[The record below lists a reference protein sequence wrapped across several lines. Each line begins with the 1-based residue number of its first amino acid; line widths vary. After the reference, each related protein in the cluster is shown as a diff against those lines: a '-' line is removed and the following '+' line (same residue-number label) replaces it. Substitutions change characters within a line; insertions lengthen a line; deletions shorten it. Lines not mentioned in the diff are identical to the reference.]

1 MLSLQRFTLSYARL
15 GIQVESPS
23 CLCSLSGV
31 IQLWSRLLTATAAIL
46 ASWLVCHAGSR
57 SSRSLVSV
65 LARSVGNAFRN
76 KVRTAAVVAVLA
88 VAIGLALAMLVANQA
103 VGAKVQELNASVGT
117 VLTVNPAGG
126 QGFEGG
132 GEPLTAEQASAAAA
146 VPNVSSV
153 VGTKAL
159 RLNNAAQAAAEAAS
173 GTQSARGGGQ
183 GGPGGQNTITLTTS
197 LTAAIDAGTLGNRN
211 QANGTNGS
219 GATRTPRLLPITA
232 TGISAETD
240 TTGQPLNITEGT
252 GLGDYSAA
260 STSALLGTTLAAKNN
275 LDVGSTFTINN
286 QRFAVAGLFDA
297 GTAFGNNAV
306 YVTLPTAQTLAGTSD
321 ELSSMIVT
329 VNSLEN
335 VDSTKTALQSALGTD
350 KADVTQ
356 SQSLQTAV
364 SSLDSVKNIS
374 FIAFIAALGTA
385 GLIIL
390 LIMVM
395 LVRERRREIG
405 VLKAIGAPNRTIGLQ
420 FVLEALVLA
429 ALGSAVG
436 AAIASFASGGI
447 ASALISS
454 NTATSTPGGATR
466 RAAGAAARGGAGGFP
481 GGQGGSFGGGFGG
494 GASQLLNSVT
504 ASASPGVIAGGI
516 AAVFGVAIIG
526 ALVPALLTARIR
538 PIEVL
543 RGE

>member
-1 MLSLQRFTLSYARL
+1 M
-15 GIQVESPS
+15 
-23 CLCSLSGV
+23 
-31 IQLWSRLLTATAAIL
+31 
-46 ASWLVCHAGSR
+46 
-57 SSRSLVSV
+57 SV

-76 KVRTAAVVAVLA
+76 RVRTAAVVAVLA

-132 GEPLTAEQASAAAA
+132 GEPLTTSQAATAAG
-146 VPNVSSV
+146 VPNVSAV
-153 VGTKAL
+153 VGTSSL
-159 RLNNAAQAAAEAAS
+159 RLRNATEAAAQAAAGQTGQTGQA
-173 GTQSARGGGQ
+173 GPGGQNGQ
-183 GGPGGQNTITLTTS
+183 GGPGGQAAATLTTS
-197 LTAAIDAGTLGNRN
+197 LTAAVDAGTLGNRN
-211 QANGTNGS
+211 QQANGSTGS
-219 GATRTPRLLPITA
+219 TGTTQQPVRSLPITA
-232 TGISAETD
+232 IGIGAEVD
-240 TTGQPLNITEGT
+240 TTGKALNITQGS

-260 STSALLGTTLAAKNN
+260 STSALLGTTLAGKNN
-275 LDVGSTFTINN
+275 LTVGSTFTIND
-286 QRFAVAGLFDA
+286 QTYTVSGLFDA
-297 GTAFGNNAV
+297 GTTFGNNAV
-306 YVTLPTAQTLAGTSD
+306 YVTLPTAQTLAGTPG

-329 VNSLEN
+329 VNSMDN
-335 VDSTKTALQSALGTD
+335 VASTKTALQTALGTD

-356 SQSLQTAV
+356 GQNLQTAV

-454 NTATSTPGGATR
+454 NTTRTTAATGRGVPGGA
-466 RAAGAAARGGAGGFP
+466 GGGAGFP
-481 GGQGGSFGGGFGG
+481 GGQGGPFG

>member
-1 MLSLQRFTLSYARL
+1 M
-15 GIQVESPS
+15 
-23 CLCSLSGV
+23 
-31 IQLWSRLLTATAAIL
+31 
-46 ASWLVCHAGSR
+46 
-57 SSRSLVSV
+57 SV

-76 KVRTAAVVAVLA
+76 KIRTAAVVAVLA

-117 VLTVNPAGG
+117 TLTVNPAGG

-132 GEPLTAEQASAAAA
+132 GEPLTTAEAGTVASVA
-146 VPNVSSV
+146 NVTSV

-159 RLNNAAQAAAEAAS
+159 RLQTATTGTTGTTQQA
-173 GTQSARGGGQ
+173 GPGGGF
-183 GGPGGQNTITLTTS
+183 GPGGQQATVSTN

-211 QANGTNGS
+211 NANGNS
-219 GATRTPRLLPITA
+219 GTGTTALPARALPITA
-232 TGISAETD
+232 TGIGAEVD
-240 TTGQPLNITEGT
+240 STGKALNITSGT
-252 GLGDYSAA
+252 GLGEYTAA
-260 STSALLGTTLAAKNN
+260 GGKALVGKSLAEKNS
-275 LDVGSTFTINN
+275 LSVGSTFTV
-286 QRFAVAGLFDA
+286 QDKTFTVAGIFDA

-306 YVTLPTAQTLAGTSD
+306 YLTLPEAQTLASTPD
-321 ELSSMIVT
+321 ELSSIIVT
-329 VNSLEN
+329 VNSMEN
-335 VDSTKTALQSALGTD
+335 VDSTKTAVQSALGTD

-356 SQSLQTAV
+356 GQRNLETAV

-374 FIAFIAALGTA
+374 MVAFIAALATA
-385 GLIIL
+385 GIIIL

-420 FVLEALVLA
+420 FVLESLVLVA
-429 ALGSAVG
+429 MGSVVG
-436 AAIASFASGGI
+436 AVIASFASGGI

-454 NTATSTPGGATR
+454 NTTTTAAPTNQRGGGLAGAMPNGAVPGG
-466 RAAGAAARGGAGGFP
+466 GGFP
-481 GGQGGSFGGGFGG
+481 GGGQGGPFG
-494 GASQLLNSVT
+494 GASQLLSSVT
-504 ASASPGVIAGGI
+504 ASVSPGVLAAGI
-516 AAVFGVAIIG
+516 AAVFAVAIIG

>member
-1 MLSLQRFTLSYARL
+1 
-15 GIQVESPS
+15 
-23 CLCSLSGV
+23 
-31 IQLWSRLLTATAAIL
+31 
-46 ASWLVCHAGSR
+46 
-57 SSRSLVSV
+57 VSV

-132 GEPLTAEQASAAAA
+132 GEPLTAEQAAAAAA

-153 VGTKAL
+153 VGTSSL
-159 RLNNAAQAAAEAAS
+159 RLRNAAEAAAQAAAGAQA
-173 GTQSARGGGQ
+173 GPGGGQ
-183 GGPGGQNTITLTTS
+183 GGPGGQNATTLTTS
-197 LTAAIDAGTLGNRN
+197 LTAAIDAGTLGGRN
-211 QANGTNGS
+211 QAANGTTGTTTAQPVRS
-219 GATRTPRLLPITA
+219 LPITA
-232 TGISAETD
+232 TGIGGEVDS
-240 TTGQPLNITEGT
+240 TGKALTITEGT
-252 GLGDYSAA
+252 GLGDYTAESVN
-260 STSALLGTTLAAKNN
+260 ALLGTTLAQKNN
-275 LDVGSTFTINN
+275 LTVGSTFTIKD
-286 QRFAVAGLFDA
+286 QTFTVAGLFDS
-297 GTAFGNNAV
+297 GTTFGNNAL
-306 YVTLPTAQTLAGTSD
+306 YVTLPTAQTVAELPG

-329 VNSLEN
+329 VDSMEN
-335 VDSTKTALQSALGTD
+335 LGAAKTALESALGTD

-356 SQSLQTAV
+356 GQNLESAV
-364 SSLDSVKNIS
+364 SSLGSVKNIS
-374 FIAFIAALGTA
+374 LIAFIAALCTA

-420 FVLEALVLA
+420 FVLEALVLVA
-429 ALGSAVG
+429 MGSAVG
-436 AAIASFASGGI
+436 AAVASFASGGI
-447 ASALISS
+447 ASALIST
-454 NTATSTPGGATR
+454 NTTTTAATTTG
-466 RAAGAAARGGAGGFP
+466 RAAGVAGGAGFP
-481 GGQGGSFGGGFGG
+481 GGGAGFPGGAGLPPGSPLG
-494 GASQLLNSVT
+494 GASQLLTSVT
-504 ASASPGVIAGGI
+504 ASASPGVIAAGI

>member
-1 MLSLQRFTLSYARL
+1 M
-15 GIQVESPS
+15 
-23 CLCSLSGV
+23 
-31 IQLWSRLLTATAAIL
+31 
-46 ASWLVCHAGSR
+46 
-57 SSRSLVSV
+57 SV

-132 GEPLTAEQASAAAA
+132 GEPLTAEQAATAAD
-146 VPNVSSV
+146 VPNVTAV

-159 RLNNAAQAAAEAAS
+159 RLRNAAEAAAQAAA
-173 GTQSARGGGQ
+173 GTQAGTQAGPGGGQ
-183 GGPGGQNTITLTTS
+183 GGPGGQNTTTLTTS
-197 LTAAIDAGTLGNRN
+197 LSAAVDAGTLGARN
-211 QANGTNGS
+211 QDSTSGNTATGTTGTTQPARS
-219 GATRTPRLLPITA
+219 LPITA
-232 TGISAETD
+232 TGTGAEVD
-240 TTGQPLNITEGT
+240 STGKALELTSGT
-252 GLGDYSAA
+252 GLGDYTKE
-260 STSALLGTTLAAKNN
+260 STKALLGTTLAEKNN
-275 LDVGSTFTINN
+275 LKVGSAFTINSKT
-286 QRFAVAGLFDA
+286 FTVAGLFDA
-297 GTAFGNNAV
+297 GTTFGNNAL
-306 YVTLPTAQTLAGTSD
+306 YVTLPTAQTLAELPG
-321 ELSSMIVT
+321 ELSTMIVT
-329 VNSLEN
+329 VDSMEH
-335 VDSTKTALQSALGTD
+335 VDAAKTALQDALGTD

-356 SQSLQTAV
+356 GQRNLETAV
-364 SSLDSVKNIS
+364 TSLDSVKNIS
-374 FIAFIAALGTA
+374 MVAFIAALGTA

-420 FVLEALVLA
+420 FVLEALVLV
-429 ALGSAVG
+429 ALGSVVG
-436 AAIASFASGGI
+436 AVIASFASGGI
-447 ASALISS
+447 ASALVSS
-454 NTATSTPGGATR
+454 NTSTTAATAGRGGGF
-466 RAAGAAARGGAGGFP
+466 AGAAGGFP
-481 GGQGGSFGGGFGG
+481 GGQFPGGQGGPFG
-494 GASQLLNSVT
+494 GASQLLTSVT
-504 ASASPGVIAGGI
+504 ASASPGVLAAGI

>member
-1 MLSLQRFTLSYARL
+1 M
-15 GIQVESPS
+15 
-23 CLCSLSGV
+23 
-31 IQLWSRLLTATAAIL
+31 
-46 ASWLVCHAGSR
+46 
-57 SSRSLVSV
+57 SV

-132 GEPLTAEQASAAAA
+132 GEPLTTEQAATAAA

-153 VGTKAL
+153 VGTSSL
-159 RLNNAAQAAAEAAS
+159 RLRNAAEAAAQ
-173 GTQSARGGGQ
+173 TAAGGQ
-183 GGPGGQNTITLTTS
+183 GGPAGGQGGPAGQNATTLTTS
-197 LTAAIDAGTLGNRN
+197 LTAAVDAGTLGGRN
-211 QANGTNGS
+211 QAANGTTGTTTTQPVRS
-219 GATRTPRLLPITA
+219 LPITA
-232 TGISAETD
+232 TGIGAEVDGTGKALAITD
-240 TTGQPLNITEGT
+240 GT
-252 GLGDYSAA
+252 GLGDYTAESAN
-260 STSALLGTTLAAKNN
+260 ALLGTTLAEKNS
-275 LDVGSTFTINN
+275 LSVGSTFTIND
-286 QRFAVAGLFDA
+286 QTYTVAGLFDS
-297 GTAFGNNAV
+297 GTAFGNNAL
-306 YVTLPTAQTLAGTSD
+306 YVTLPTAQTLAALPG
-321 ELSSMIVT
+321 ELSTMIVT
-329 VNSLEN
+329 VDSLEN
-335 VDSTKTALQSALGTD
+335 VSSTKAALETALGTD

-356 SQSLQTAV
+356 GQNLETAV
-364 SSLDSVKNIS
+364 SSLGSVKNIS
-374 FIAFIAALGTA
+374 FIAFVAALGTA

-405 VLKAIGAPNRTIGLQ
+405 VLKAIGARNRTIGLQ
-420 FVLEALVLA
+420 FVLEALVLV

-436 AAIASFASGGI
+436 AAVASFASGGI

-454 NTATSTPGGATR
+454 NTATATAVAGQRGVPGGM
-466 RAAGAAARGGAGGFP
+466 AGGFP
-481 GGQGGSFGGGFGG
+481 GGNPLG
-494 GASQLLNSVT
+494 GASQLLTSVT
-504 ASASPGVIAGGI
+504 ASASPGVIATGI
-516 AAVFGVAIIG
+516 AAVFGVAIVG

>member
-1 MLSLQRFTLSYARL
+1 M
-15 GIQVESPS
+15 
-23 CLCSLSGV
+23 
-31 IQLWSRLLTATAAIL
+31 
-46 ASWLVCHAGSR
+46 
-57 SSRSLVSV
+57 SV

-103 VGAKVQELNASVGT
+103 VTGKVAELNASVGT

-132 GEPLTAEQASAAAA
+132 GEPLTSAQAATAAA

-159 RLNNAAQAAAEAAS
+159 RLRNAADMAAEAAS
-173 GTQSARGGGQ
+173 GRTGQ
-183 GGPGGQNTITLTTS
+183 GGPGGQSATSVTTS
-197 LTAAIDAGTLGNRN
+197 LTAAVDAGTLGNRN
-211 QANGTNGS
+211 QASTGASGSSTSGTTGS
-219 GATRTPRLLPITA
+219 TAQAAPAFSLPITA
-232 TGISAETD
+232 TGIGAEMD
-240 TTGQPLNITEGT
+240 STGKALQLTQGT
-252 GLGDYSAA
+252 GLGNYTAA
-260 STSALLGTTLAAKNN
+260 STGALLGTTLATKNG
-275 LDVGSTFTINN
+275 LSVGSTFTIGDKTFTV
-286 QRFAVAGLFDA
+286 QGLFDA
-297 GTAFGNNAV
+297 GTAFGNNAL
-306 YVTLPTAQTLAGTSD
+306 YVTLPTAQTLAALPD
-321 ELSSMIVT
+321 ELSTMIVT
-329 VNSLEN
+329 VNSMEN
-335 VDSTKTALQSALGTD
+335 VDAAKTALQTALGSD

-356 SQSLQTAV
+356 GQRNLETAV

-374 FIAFIAALGTA
+374 FIAFVAALGTA

-420 FVLEALVLA
+420 FVLEALVLVA
-429 ALGSAVG
+429 MGSVVG
-436 AAIASFASGGI
+436 AAVASLASGGI

-454 NTATSTPGGATR
+454 SSSTS
-466 RAAGAAARGGAGGFP
+466 AAATGQRGGAGGFP
-481 GGQGGSFGGGFGG
+481 GGGFPGGAGGPLG
-494 GASQLLNSVT
+494 GASQLLTSVT
-504 ASASPGVIAGGI
+504 ASASPGVIAAGI

>member
-1 MLSLQRFTLSYARL
+1 M
-15 GIQVESPS
+15 
-23 CLCSLSGV
+23 
-31 IQLWSRLLTATAAIL
+31 
-46 ASWLVCHAGSR
+46 
-57 SSRSLVSV
+57 SV

-103 VGAKVQELNASVGT
+103 VTGKVAELNASVGT

-132 GEPLTAEQASAAAA
+132 GEPLTSAQAATAAA

-159 RLNNAAQAAAEAAS
+159 RLRNAADIAAEAAS
-173 GTQSARGGGQ
+173 GRTGQ
-183 GGPGGQNTITLTTS
+183 GGPGGQSATTVTTS
-197 LTAAIDAGTLGNRN
+197 LKAAVDAGTLGNRN
-211 QANGTNGS
+211 QATSGTSGTS
-219 GATRTPRLLPITA
+219 GATGTSTTQAAPAFSLPVTA
-232 TGISAETD
+232 TGIGAEVD
-240 TTGQPLNITEGT
+240 STGKALQLTQGT
-252 GLGDYSAA
+252 GLGDYTAA
-260 STSALLGTTLAAKNN
+260 STGALLGTTLAEKNG
-275 LDVGSTFTINN
+275 LSVGSAFTIQDQTFT
-286 QRFAVAGLFDA
+286 VKGLFDA
-297 GTAFGNNAV
+297 GTAFGNNAL
-306 YVTLPTAQTLAGTSD
+306 YVTLPTAQTLAALPD
-321 ELSSMIVT
+321 ELSTMIVT
-329 VNSLEN
+329 VNSMEN
-335 VDSTKTALQSALGTD
+335 VDAAKTALQAALGSD

-356 SQSLQTAV
+356 GQRNLETAV

-374 FIAFIAALGTA
+374 FIAFVAALGTA

-420 FVLEALVLA
+420 FVLEALVLV
-429 ALGSAVG
+429 ALGSVVG
-436 AAIASFASGGI
+436 AAVASFASGGI

-454 NTATSTPGGATR
+454 SSSTTS
-466 RAAGAAARGGAGGFP
+466 AAATGQRGGPGGFP
-481 GGQGGSFGGGFGG
+481 GGQGGPLG
-494 GASQLLNSVT
+494 GASQLLTSVT
-504 ASASPGVIAGGI
+504 ASASPGVIAAGI

>member
-1 MLSLQRFTLSYARL
+1 M
-15 GIQVESPS
+15 
-23 CLCSLSGV
+23 
-31 IQLWSRLLTATAAIL
+31 
-46 ASWLVCHAGSR
+46 
-57 SSRSLVSV
+57 SV

-132 GEPLTAEQASAAAA
+132 GEPLTTDQAAMAAG
-146 VPNVSSV
+146 VPNVSAV
-153 VGTKAL
+153 VGTSTL
-159 RLNNAAQAAAEAAS
+159 RLRNATDAAAQTAAGQS
-173 GTQSARGGGQ
+173 GQTGPGGQAGQ
-183 GGPGGQNTITLTTS
+183 GGPGGQAAATLTTS
-197 LTAAIDAGTLGNRN
+197 LTAAVNAGTLGNRN
-211 QANGTNGS
+211 QQANGTT
-219 GATRTPRLLPITA
+219 GATGTTQQPVRSLPITA
-232 TGISAETD
+232 TGIGAGVD
-240 TTGQPLNITEGT
+240 TTGKALNITQGS
-252 GLGDYSAA
+252 GLGDYTAA
-260 STSALLGTTLAAKNN
+260 STSALLGTTLAEKNN
-275 LDVGSTFTINN
+275 LTVGSTFTING
-286 QRFAVAGLFDA
+286 QTYTVSGLFDA

-306 YVTLPTAQTLAGTSD
+306 YVTLPTAQALAGTPG

-329 VNSLEN
+329 VNSMDN
-335 VDSTKTALQSALGTD
+335 VSATKTALQTALGTD

-356 SQSLQTAV
+356 GQNLQTAV

-405 VLKAIGAPNRTIGLQ
+405 VLKAIGAPSRTIGLQ

-429 ALGSAVG
+429 ALGSAIG

-454 NTATSTPGGATR
+454 NTTTTAATTGRGFPAGAGGA
-466 RAAGAAARGGAGGFP
+466 GFP
-481 GGQGGSFGGGFGG
+481 GGQGGPFG

-504 ASASPGVIAGGI
+504 ASASPEVIAGGI

>member
-1 MLSLQRFTLSYARL
+1 
-15 GIQVESPS
+15 
-23 CLCSLSGV
+23 
-31 IQLWSRLLTATAAIL
+31 
-46 ASWLVCHAGSR
+46 
-57 SSRSLVSV
+57 VSV

-103 VGAKVQELNASVGT
+103 VTGKVAELNASVGT

-132 GEPLTAEQASAAAA
+132 GEPLTSAQAATAAA

-159 RLNNAAQAAAEAAS
+159 RLRNAADMAAEAAS
-173 GTQSARGGGQ
+173 GRTGQ
-183 GGPGGQNTITLTTS
+183 GGPGGQSATSVTTS
-197 LTAAIDAGTLGNRN
+197 LTAAVDAGTLGNRN
-211 QANGTNGS
+211 QASTGASGSSTSGTTGS
-219 GATRTPRLLPITA
+219 TAQAAPAFSLPITA
-232 TGISAETD
+232 TGIGAEMD
-240 TTGQPLNITEGT
+240 STGKALQLTQGT
-252 GLGDYSAA
+252 GLGNYTAA
-260 STSALLGTTLAAKNN
+260 STGALLGTTLATKNG
-275 LDVGSTFTINN
+275 LSVGSTFTIGDKAFTV
-286 QRFAVAGLFDA
+286 QGLFDA
-297 GTAFGNNAV
+297 GTAFGNNAL
-306 YVTLPTAQTLAGTSD
+306 YVTLPTAQTLAALPD
-321 ELSSMIVT
+321 ELSTMIVT
-329 VNSLEN
+329 VNSMEN
-335 VDSTKTALQSALGTD
+335 VDAAKTALQTALGSD

-356 SQSLQTAV
+356 GQRNLETAV

-374 FIAFIAALGTA
+374 FIAFVAALGTA

-420 FVLEALVLA
+420 FVLEALVLVA
-429 ALGSAVG
+429 MGSVVG
-436 AAIASFASGGI
+436 AAVASLASGGI

-454 NTATSTPGGATR
+454 SSSTS
-466 RAAGAAARGGAGGFP
+466 AAATGQRGGAGGFP
-481 GGQGGSFGGGFGG
+481 GGGFPGGAGGPLG
-494 GASQLLNSVT
+494 GASQLLTSVT
-504 ASASPGVIAGGI
+504 ASASPGVIAAGI

>member
-1 MLSLQRFTLSYARL
+1 M
-15 GIQVESPS
+15 
-23 CLCSLSGV
+23 
-31 IQLWSRLLTATAAIL
+31 
-46 ASWLVCHAGSR
+46 
-57 SSRSLVSV
+57 SV

-76 KVRTAAVVAVLA
+76 KIRTAAVVAVLA

-117 VLTVNPAGG
+117 TLTVNPAGG

-132 GEPLTAEQASAAAA
+132 GEPLTAAQAQTAAA
-146 VPNVSSV
+146 VSNVTSV

-159 RLNNAAQAAAEAAS
+159 RLQTATAETS
-173 GTQSARGGGQ
+173 TTQPTQGGF
-183 GGPGGQNTITLTTS
+183 GPGGQQASVTTN

-211 QANGTNGS
+211 GSTSNTGGTG
-219 GATRTPRLLPITA
+219 TTQRVRTLPITA
-232 TGISAETD
+232 TGIGAEVDSAGKALD
-240 TTGQPLNITEGT
+240 ITSGT
-252 GLGDYSAA
+252 GLGDYTTAA
-260 STSALLGTTLAAKNN
+260 AKALVGTTLAQKNN
-275 LDVGSTFTINN
+275 LTAGSTFTI
-286 QRFAVAGLFDA
+286 QDKTFTVEGIFDA

-306 YVTLPTAQTLAGTSD
+306 YVTLPEAQTLAGTPD
-321 ELSSMIVT
+321 ELSTMIVT
-329 VNSLEN
+329 VNSMEN
-335 VDSTKTALQSALGTD
+335 VDSTKTAVQSALGTG

-356 SQSLQTAV
+356 GQRNLETAV

-374 FIAFIAALGTA
+374 LVAFIAALATA

-405 VLKAIGAPNRTIGLQ
+405 VLKAIGARNRTIGLQ
-420 FVLEALVLA
+420 FVLESLVLV
-429 ALGSAVG
+429 ALGSVVG
-436 AAIASFASGGI
+436 AATASLASGGI

-454 NTATSTPGGATR
+454 NTSTTGAPTTQR
-466 RAAGAAARGGAGGFP
+466 AGGFAGGGFAGGGFA
-481 GGQGGSFGGGFGG
+481 GGQGGPFG
-494 GASQLLNSVT
+494 GASQLLTSVT
-504 ASASPGVIAGGI
+504 ASASPGVIAAGI
-516 AAVFGVAIIG
+516 AAVFAVAIIG

>member
-1 MLSLQRFTLSYARL
+1 M
-15 GIQVESPS
+15 
-23 CLCSLSGV
+23 
-31 IQLWSRLLTATAAIL
+31 
-46 ASWLVCHAGSR
+46 
-57 SSRSLVSV
+57 SV

-132 GEPLTAEQASAAAA
+132 GEPLTADQAATAAA
-146 VPNVSSV
+146 VPNVSAV
-153 VGTKAL
+153 VGTSSL
-159 RLNNAAQAAAEAAS
+159 RLRNAAAQAAAAQT
-173 GTQSARGGGQ
+173 GQPGPGGGQ
-183 GGPGGQNTITLTTS
+183 GGPGGQSAATLTTS
-197 LTAAIDAGTLGNRN
+197 LTAAVDAGTLGNRN
-211 QANGTNGS
+211 QQANGTTGS
-219 GATRTPRLLPITA
+219 TGSMQAVRSLPITA
-232 TGISAETD
+232 TGIGAEVD
-240 TTGQPLNITEGT
+240 STGKALNITQGS

-260 STSALLGTTLAAKNN
+260 STSALLGTTLAEKNN
-275 LDVGSTFTINN
+275 LAIGSTFTIND
-286 QRFAVAGLFDA
+286 QTYTVAGLFDA

-306 YVTLPTAQTLAGTSD
+306 YVTLPTAQTLAGTPN
-321 ELSSMIVT
+321 ELSSIIVT
-329 VNSLEN
+329 VNSMNN
-335 VDSTKTALQSALGTD
+335 VASTKTALQTALGTD

-356 SQSLQTAV
+356 GQNLQTAV

-374 FIAFIAALGTA
+374 FIAFIAALATA

-429 ALGSAVG
+429 AMGSAVG

-454 NTATSTPGGATR
+454 NSTTTAATTTGR
-466 RAAGAAARGGAGGFP
+466 GFPGGAGGFP
-481 GGQGGSFGGGFGG
+481 GGQGGPFG

-504 ASASPGVIAGGI
+504 ASASPEVIAGGI
-516 AAVFGVAIIG
+516 AAVFGVAIVG

>member
-1 MLSLQRFTLSYARL
+1 
-15 GIQVESPS
+15 
-23 CLCSLSGV
+23 
-31 IQLWSRLLTATAAIL
+31 
-46 ASWLVCHAGSR
+46 
-57 SSRSLVSV
+57 VSV

-76 KVRTAAVVAVLA
+76 KIRTAAVVAVLA

-117 VLTVNPAGG
+117 TLTVNPAGG

-132 GEPLTAEQASAAAA
+132 GEPLTTAEAGTVASVA
-146 VPNVSSV
+146 NVTSV

-159 RLNNAAQAAAEAAS
+159 RLQTATTGTTGTTQQAAP
-173 GTQSARGGGQ
+173 GGGF
-183 GGPGGQNTITLTTS
+183 GPGGQQATVSTN

-211 QANGTNGS
+211 NANGNS
-219 GATRTPRLLPITA
+219 GTGTTALPARALPITA
-232 TGISAETD
+232 TGIGAEVD
-240 TTGQPLNITEGT
+240 STGKALNITSGT
-252 GLGDYSAA
+252 GLGEYTAA
-260 STSALLGTTLAAKNN
+260 GGKALVGKSLAEKNS
-275 LDVGSTFTINN
+275 LSVGSTFTV
-286 QRFAVAGLFDA
+286 QDKTFTVAGIFDA

-306 YVTLPTAQTLAGTSD
+306 YLTLPEAQTLASTPD

-329 VNSLEN
+329 VNSMEN
-335 VDSTKTALQSALGTD
+335 VDSTKTAVQSALGTD

-356 SQSLQTAV
+356 GQRNLETAV

-374 FIAFIAALGTA
+374 MVAFIAALATA
-385 GLIIL
+385 GIIIL

-420 FVLEALVLA
+420 FVLESLVLVA
-429 ALGSAVG
+429 MGSVVG
-436 AAIASFASGGI
+436 AVIASFASGGI

-454 NTATSTPGGATR
+454 NTTTTAAPTNQRGGGLAGAMPNGAVPGG
-466 RAAGAAARGGAGGFP
+466 GGFP
-481 GGQGGSFGGGFGG
+481 GGGQGGPFG
-494 GASQLLNSVT
+494 GASQLLSSVT
-504 ASASPGVIAGGI
+504 ASVSPGVLAAGI
-516 AAVFGVAIIG
+516 AAVFAVAIIG

>member
-1 MLSLQRFTLSYARL
+1 
-15 GIQVESPS
+15 
-23 CLCSLSGV
+23 
-31 IQLWSRLLTATAAIL
+31 
-46 ASWLVCHAGSR
+46 
-57 SSRSLVSV
+57 VSV

-76 KVRTAAVVAVLA
+76 KIRTAAVVAVLA

-117 VLTVNPAGG
+117 TLTVNPAGG

-132 GEPLTAEQASAAAA
+132 GEPLTTAEAGTVASVA
-146 VPNVSSV
+146 NVTSV

-159 RLNNAAQAAAEAAS
+159 RLQTATTGTTGTTQQA
-173 GTQSARGGGQ
+173 GPGGGF
-183 GGPGGQNTITLTTS
+183 GPGGQQATVSTN

-211 QANGTNGS
+211 NANGNS
-219 GATRTPRLLPITA
+219 GTGTTALPARALPITA
-232 TGISAETD
+232 TGIGAEVD
-240 TTGQPLNITEGT
+240 STGKALNITSGT
-252 GLGDYSAA
+252 GLGDYTAA
-260 STSALLGTTLAAKNN
+260 GGKALVGKSLAEKNS
-275 LDVGSTFTINN
+275 LSVGSTFTV
-286 QRFAVAGLFDA
+286 QDKTFTVAGIFDA

-306 YVTLPTAQTLAGTSD
+306 YLTLPEAQTLASTPD

-329 VNSLEN
+329 VNSMEN
-335 VDSTKTALQSALGTD
+335 VDSTKTAVQSALGTD

-356 SQSLQTAV
+356 GQRNLETAV

-374 FIAFIAALGTA
+374 MVAFIAALATA
-385 GLIIL
+385 GIIIL

-420 FVLEALVLA
+420 FVLESLVLVA
-429 ALGSAVG
+429 MGSVVG
-436 AAIASFASGGI
+436 AVMASFASGGI

-454 NTATSTPGGATR
+454 NTTTTAAPTNQRGGGLAGAMPNGAVPGG
-466 RAAGAAARGGAGGFP
+466 GGFP
-481 GGQGGSFGGGFGG
+481 GGGQGGPFG
-494 GASQLLNSVT
+494 GASQLLSSVT
-504 ASASPGVIAGGI
+504 ASVSPGVLAAGI
-516 AAVFGVAIIG
+516 AAVFAVAIIG

>member
-1 MLSLQRFTLSYARL
+1 
-15 GIQVESPS
+15 
-23 CLCSLSGV
+23 
-31 IQLWSRLLTATAAIL
+31 
-46 ASWLVCHAGSR
+46 
-57 SSRSLVSV
+57 VSV

-132 GEPLTAEQASAAAA
+132 GEPLTADQAATAAG
-146 VPNVSSV
+146 VPNVSAV
-153 VGTKAL
+153 VGTSSL
-159 RLNNAAQAAAEAAS
+159 RLRNAAEQAAQAAAGQA
-173 GTQSARGGGQ
+173 GQ
-183 GGPGGQNTITLTTS
+183 GGPGGQSATTLTTS
-197 LTAAIDAGTLGNRN
+197 LTAAVEAGTLGNRN
-211 QANGTNGS
+211 QQANGTAGTSGS
-219 GATRTPRLLPITA
+219 TGTTQRVRSLPITA
-232 TGISAETD
+232 TGVGAEVD
-240 TTGQPLNITEGT
+240 TTGKALNITQGS
-252 GLGDYSAA
+252 GLGDYTAA
-260 STSALLGTTLAAKNN
+260 STGALLGTTLAEKNN
-275 LDVGSTFTINN
+275 LTIGSAFTIND
-286 QRFAVAGLFDA
+286 QTYTVSGLFDA
-297 GTAFGNNAV
+297 GTAFGNNAL
-306 YVTLPTAQTLAGTSD
+306 YVTLPTAQALAGTPG

-329 VNSLEN
+329 VNSMDN
-335 VDSTKTALQSALGTD
+335 VATTKTALQSALGTD

-356 SQSLQTAV
+356 GQNLQTAV

-436 AAIASFASGGI
+436 AAIASFASGSI

-454 NTATSTPGGATR
+454 NTTTAPTAGRGVPG
-466 RAAGAAARGGAGGFP
+466 AGGGFP
-481 GGQGGSFGGGFGG
+481 GGQGGPFG

>member
-1 MLSLQRFTLSYARL
+1 
-15 GIQVESPS
+15 
-23 CLCSLSGV
+23 
-31 IQLWSRLLTATAAIL
+31 
-46 ASWLVCHAGSR
+46 
-57 SSRSLVSV
+57 VSV

-76 KVRTAAVVAVLA
+76 KIRTAAVVAVLA

-117 VLTVNPAGG
+117 ILTVNPAGG

-132 GEPLTAEQASAAAA
+132 GEPLTAAQAQTAAS
-146 VPNVSSV
+146 VSNVTSV

-159 RLNNAAQAAAEAAS
+159 RLQTATTETSTTQQAAP
-173 GTQSARGGGQ
+173 GGF
-183 GGPGGQNTITLTTS
+183 GPGGQQASVTTN

-211 QANGTNGS
+211 GSTGNTGSTGGTS
-219 GATRTPRLLPITA
+219 QRVRTLPIAA
-232 TGISAETD
+232 TGIGAEVDSAGKALD
-240 TTGQPLNITEGT
+240 ITSGT
-252 GLGDYSAA
+252 GLGDYTTAQ
-260 STSALLGTTLAAKNN
+260 TKALVGTTLAEKNS
-275 LDVGSTFTINN
+275 LTVGSTFTI
-286 QRFAVAGLFDA
+286 QDKAFTVAGIFDA

-306 YVTLPTAQTLAGTSD
+306 YVTLPEAQALAGTPD
-321 ELSSMIVT
+321 ELSTMIVT
-329 VNSLEN
+329 VNSMQN
-335 VDSTKTALQSALGTD
+335 VDSTKTAVQSALGAN

-356 SQSLQTAV
+356 GQRNLETAV

-374 FIAFIAALGTA
+374 LVAFIAALATA

-405 VLKAIGAPNRTIGLQ
+405 VLKAIGARNRTIGLQ
-420 FVLEALVLA
+420 FVLESLVLV
-429 ALGSAVG
+429 ALGSVVG

-454 NTATSTPGGATR
+454 NTSTT
-466 RAAGAAARGGAGGFP
+466 AAPTTQRAGGFGGGGFAGGGFA
-481 GGQGGSFGGGFGG
+481 GGQGGPFG
-494 GASQLLNSVT
+494 GASQLLTSVT
-504 ASASPGVIAGGI
+504 ASASPSVIAAGI
-516 AAVFGVAIIG
+516 AAVFAVAIIG

>member
-1 MLSLQRFTLSYARL
+1 M
-15 GIQVESPS
+15 
-23 CLCSLSGV
+23 
-31 IQLWSRLLTATAAIL
+31 
-46 ASWLVCHAGSR
+46 
-57 SSRSLVSV
+57 SV

-132 GEPLTAEQASAAAA
+132 GEPLTADQAATAAG
-146 VPNVSSV
+146 VPNVSAV
-153 VGTKAL
+153 VGTSSL
-159 RLNNAAQAAAEAAS
+159 RLRNAAEQAAQAAAGQAGQA
-173 GTQSARGGGQ
+173 GQ
-183 GGPGGQNTITLTTS
+183 GGPGGQSATTLTTS
-197 LTAAIDAGTLGNRN
+197 LTAAVEAGTLGNRN
-211 QANGTNGS
+211 QQANGTAGTSGS
-219 GATRTPRLLPITA
+219 TGTTQRVRSLPITA
-232 TGISAETD
+232 TGVGAEVD
-240 TTGQPLNITEGT
+240 TTGKALNITQGS
-252 GLGDYSAA
+252 GLGDYTAA
-260 STSALLGTTLAAKNN
+260 STGALLGTTLAEKNN
-275 LDVGSTFTINN
+275 LTIGSAFTIND
-286 QRFAVAGLFDA
+286 QTYTVSGLFDA
-297 GTAFGNNAV
+297 GTAFGNNAL
-306 YVTLPTAQTLAGTSD
+306 YVTLPTAQALAGTPG

-329 VNSLEN
+329 VNSMDN
-335 VDSTKTALQSALGTD
+335 VATTKTALQSALGTD

-356 SQSLQTAV
+356 GQNLQTAV

-436 AAIASFASGGI
+436 AAIASFASGSI

-454 NTATSTPGGATR
+454 NTTTAPTAGRGVPG
-466 RAAGAAARGGAGGFP
+466 AGGGFP
-481 GGQGGSFGGGFGG
+481 GGQGGPFG